1 MIAINETGVV
11 LCSTEAALAEAS
23 TLAANLEEWRIE
35 NARRIAEHAKVRAK
49 CRTCRVHRNPYGCDA
64 CNTAIAHIGVAHY

>member
-23 TLAANLEEWRIE
+23 TLAANLEEW
-35 NARRIAEHAKVRAK
+35 
-49 CRTCRVHRNPYGCDA
+49 
-64 CNTAIAHIGVAHY
+64 